1 MKRTLF
7 LFWSLRETTDHN
19 TGSRPEGW
27 KRGCGDNTNPH
38 GYWDQILTT
47 AHEQKGPSQQGHQQ
61 AAVPAPAPSRG
72 VTLNSPLLGQK
83 DFFGACLSITCA
95 TARLSFPWFGFPTKA
110 WSHQKL
116 SSQIRKRPPNFFS
129 QNLYSPP
136 TPPLLPPFFI
146 YLPCIALS
154 YCIGKKW
161 CRKTCLSHFRSYG
174 KSGQS
179 LTFNCKYSIYSFHL
193 IEDVFFF
200 YWVLNH
206 FKDF

>member
-27 KRGCGDNTNPH
+27 KRGCGDNTNLISVPSLAPH

-95 TARLSFPWFGFPTKA
+95 TALPGIPFPSPSLYLVQSSSFFRMYGKC
-110 WSHQKL
+110 H
-116 SSQIRKRPPNFFS
+116 FS
-129 QNLYSPP
+129 VM
-136 TPPLLPPFFI
+136 LPPV
-146 YLPCIALS
+146 S
-154 YCIGKKW
+154 
-161 CRKTCLSHFRSYG
+161 
-174 KSGQS
+174 
-179 LTFNCKYSIYSFHL
+179 
-193 IEDVFFF
+193 
-200 YWVLNH
+200 
-206 FKDF
+206 